1 MNKNSIFPCFFFLRA
16 RRSLGAWSLLIALS
30 VPTLTAFAAPDLDAD
45 LQSRKPVHE
54 QALAVIEAERLE
66 FQKAIAAREEEC
78 LQRFLS
84 ARCMDVIRTD
94 YLSAM
99 RSFDLRR
106 EQERQA
112 LRTIDAEI
120 RQRTRERRLV
130 GKQD

>member
-1 MNKNSIFPCFFFLRA
+1 
-16 RRSLGAWSLLIALS
+16 
-30 VPTLTAFAAPDLDAD
+30 
-45 LQSRKPVHE
+45 
-54 QALAVIEAERLE
+54 
-66 FQKAIAAREEEC
+66 
-78 LQRFLS
+78 
-84 ARCMDVIRTD
+84 
-94 YLSAM
+94 M

>member
-1 MNKNSIFPCFFFLRA
+1 MNKISIFPCFLSA
-16 RRSLGAWSLLIALS
+16 PCRRSVCAWGLLVFLS
-30 VPTLTAFAAPDLDAD
+30 SIGLTAFAAPDPDAD
-45 LQSRKPVHE
+45 LQSRKPAHE
-54 QALAVIEAERLE
+54 QALVVIEAERLE

-94 YLSAM
+94 YLAAM
-99 RSFDLRR
+99 RGFDLRR

-120 RQRTRERRLV
+120 RQRVRERRLV
-130 GKQD
+130 VKPN

>member
-1 MNKNSIFPCFFFLRA
+1 MNKTSIFPCFFLVRA
-16 RRSLGAWSLLIALS
+16 RRNIRVWGLLISLLASGLPAL
-30 VPTLTAFAAPDLDAD
+30 AAPDPDAD
-45 LQSRKPVHE
+45 LQSRKPAHE
-54 QALAVIEAERLE
+54 QALVVIEAERLE

-94 YLSAM
+94 YLAAM

-120 RQRTRERRLV
+120 RQRVRERRLV
-130 GKQD
+130 GKPD